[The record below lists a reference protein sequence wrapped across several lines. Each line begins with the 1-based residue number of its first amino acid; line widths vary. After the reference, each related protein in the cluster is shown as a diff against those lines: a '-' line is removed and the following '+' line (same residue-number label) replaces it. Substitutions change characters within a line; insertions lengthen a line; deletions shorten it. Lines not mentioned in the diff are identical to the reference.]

1 MKSQNGEHRDGDYGS
16 DIVPLSASEFFKAAF
31 ELVRLLFD
39 ELLQARF
46 LHRRVCLM
54 MKIINHLGAA
64 FIVADRA
71 DDVV

>member
-1 MKSQNGEHRDGDYGS
+1 MESQNGEHRDGDDGS

-46 LHRRVCLM
+46 Q
-54 MKIINHLGAA
+54 IG
-64 FIVADRA
+64 RA
-71 DDVV
+71 HV